1 MVIIS
6 LPDFTAD
13 TSDLRRG
20 KNFCISEKLST
31 MEEHFFQI
39 IIDPLKVVVELY
51 GNAIAAM
58 AIAG

>member
-1 MVIIS
+1 
-6 LPDFTAD
+6 
-13 TSDLRRG
+13 
-20 KNFCISEKLST
+20 